1 MYKLYKHR
9 EKLTVLTI
17 IIIFYLY
24 NLNRIEYGLPFF
36 INLDE
41 SEFQY
46 SSLSYLSFITG
57 YKGDLIEA
65 IYAPL
70 INVILILIH
79 IFFNEF
85 ILNSLNIQEIISKI
99 YFNPELFIMYGR
111 LASLTVTSLSIFL
124 LYLIFKKLKIS
135 LYLYSLILVSFTT
148 SLYSF
153 DVSTINGKN
162 SYYLFFFLFQLYFF
176 LKYLLKTN
184 KFNFKSYIIFGF
196 LGSLA
201 WGVNYWPAIV
211 SFYAVFILHFKKFKF
226 QHLNYLLTF
235 LIIFFIFGPILNL
248 IVSNH
253 DILRYFDFNEKSYQF
268 QISVFINNL
277 VVKFFDGLNI
287 LFNSEKNILLLLIF
301 FPIYLFKKNTNYKK
315 EFLIISLLIFEPIL
329 IFALAEHLVIEL
341 RYLGGSIC
349 VIIILT
355 ALIFNELS
363 KTNLKYLG
371 LIFIIF
377 NFYIIFNNINVNNK
391 INNVISKKHSFY
403 EFNKDINDNSSK
415 ILYLVNLGFQESL
428 KQNQLYIELYEKDNL
443 IKKNMMQKEF
453 IKIIKNKIKKI
464 NNTKNIIINDSE
476 IKEKITYL
484 NYTHL
489 LIDDFQLFFDFI
501 KEDFDYVVIEESMP
515 FYLTNHDSHKKIK
528 KYVQNNFLLEKRQF
542 KENKIFFR
550 SLRSI
555 INYYNNTLSDYDFRN
570 DYNFKENMDNAALE
584 KIYGSNY
591 ALYNLNE

>member
-1 MYKLYKHR
+1 MNKLYKHR
-9 EKLTVLTI
+9 EKLIVFTI

-24 NLNRIEYGLPFF
+24 NLNRIDYGLPFF

-46 SSLSYLSFITG
+46 SSLSYLNFITG
-57 YKGDLIEA
+57 YKGGLIEA

-70 INVILILIH
+70 INLILILIY

-99 YFNPELFIMYGR
+99 YFNPEIFIMYGR

-135 LYLYSLILVSFTT
+135 LYLYGLLLVSFTT

-153 DVSTINGKN
+153 DISTINGKN

-211 SFYAVFILHFKKFKF
+211 SFYAVFILHLKKFKF
-226 QHLNYLLTF
+226 KHLKYLLTF

-248 IVSNH
+248 LVSNH
-253 DILRYFDFNEKSYQF
+253 DILRFFDFNEKSF

-277 VVKFFDGLNI
+277 VIKFFDGLII
-287 LFNSEKNILLLLIF
+287 LFNSEKNILLLLCF
-301 FPIYLFKKNTNYKK
+301 FPIYLIKKSTNYKK
-315 EFLIISLLIFEPIL
+315 EFLIISLLILEPIL
-329 IFALAEHLVIEL
+329 IFALAENLVIQL

-355 ALIFNELS
+355 ALIFNEFS
-363 KTNLKYLG
+363 KTNLKYLC

-377 NFYIIFNNINVNNK
+377 NFYIIYNNISVNNK
-391 INNVISKKHSFY
+391 INDIISKEHSFY
-403 EFNKDINDNSSK
+403 GFNKDINVNGSK

-428 KQNQLYIELYEKDNL
+428 KQNQLYIKLYENDDL
-443 IKKNMMQKEF
+443 IKKNIRQKEF

-476 IKEKITYL
+476 IKENIIYL

-489 LIDDFQLFFDFI
+489 EIDDFQLFFDFI
-501 KEDFDYVVIEESMP
+501 KEDFDYVVIEESLP
-515 FYLTNHDSHKKIK
+515 FYLTYKDAHRKIK

-542 KENKIFFR
+542 NENKIFFR

-555 INYYNNTLSDYDFRN
+555 INYYNNTLNAYDSI
-570 DYNFKENMDNAALE
+570 ENINNASLE